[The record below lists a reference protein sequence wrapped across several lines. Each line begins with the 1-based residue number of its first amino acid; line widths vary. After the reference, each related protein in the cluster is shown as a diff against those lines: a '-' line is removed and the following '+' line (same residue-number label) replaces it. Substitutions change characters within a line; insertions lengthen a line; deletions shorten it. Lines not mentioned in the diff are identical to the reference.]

1 MWVITWRRAHKLF
14 VRCDLSLRI
23 HECGL
28 NGLPYPFSPKPMH
41 ETATLLIHCPD
52 RAGLVHDVTGFIS
65 SHQGNIIDL
74 QQHID
79 EEQNAFFMRL
89 EWNMEKFTLEKDEIE
104 ARLQPMARR
113 HEMQL
118 KLAFSSQKKRLAL
131 FVTKENHCIYDLLAR
146 HEAGEL
152 PVEIPLIVANHD
164 TLKPAA
170 DRFGIP
176 FHLFPITKDN
186 KLAQEQAMIAL
197 LKKERIHTVVL
208 AKYMQIIGSA
218 MIAEFPNRILNI
230 HHSFLPAFVGAK
242 PYHQAFERGVKIIGA
257 TSHYVTTELDQGPII
272 HQDVMRVSHEDT
284 VPDLVRL
291 GRDLEKN
298 VLAKA
303 LWWHVRDRVLV
314 FKNKTIVFD

>member
-1 MWVITWRRAHKLF
+1 MS
-14 VRCDLSLRI
+14 D
-23 HECGL
+23 
-28 NGLPYPFSPKPMH
+28 
-41 ETATLLIHCPD
+41 TATLLIHCPD
-52 RAGLVHDVTGFIS
+52 RPGLVHDVTGFIS

-79 EEQNAFFMRL
+79 PDQDAFFMRL
-89 EWNMEKFTLEKDEIE
+89 EWSLENFTLEKEEIE

-113 HEMQL
+113 HNMQMRL
-118 KLAFSSQKKRLAL
+118 SFASQRKRIAL
-131 FVTKENHCIYDLLAR
+131 FVTKENHCLYDLLAR

-152 PVEIPLIVANHD
+152 PVDIPVIVSNHE

-170 DRFGIP
+170 ERFGIP
-176 FHLFPITKDN
+176 FRHFAITKDN
-186 KLAQEQAMIAL
+186 KAAQEQAMIAL
-197 LKKERIHTVVL
+197 LKQERIDTVVL

-242 PYHQAFERGVKIIGA
+242 PYHQAFQRGVKIIGA
-257 TSHYVTTELDQGPII
+257 TSHYVTADLDEGPII

-284 VPDLVRL
+284 VNDLVRL
-291 GRDLEKN
+291 GRDLEKT

-314 FKNKTIVFD
+314 FKNKTVVFD

>member
-1 MWVITWRRAHKLF
+1 M
-14 VRCDLSLRI
+14 S
-23 HECGL
+23 
-28 NGLPYPFSPKPMH
+28 

-52 RAGLVHDVTGFIS
+52 RPGLVHDVTGFIS

-79 EEQNAFFMRL
+79 EAQDTFFMRL
-89 EWNMEKFTLEKDEIE
+89 EWNLEKFTLEKEEIE

-118 KLAFSSQKKRLAL
+118 KLAFSSQRKRVAL
-131 FVTKENHCIYDLLAR
+131 FVTKENHCVYDLLAR

-152 PVEIPLIVANHD
+152 PIDIPVIISNHEI
-164 TLKPAA
+164 LKPAA

-176 FHLFPITKDN
+176 FHHFPITKDN
-186 KLAQEQAMIAL
+186 KLEQELAMIAL
-197 LKKERIHTVVL
+197 LQQERVDTLVL
-208 AKYMQIIGSA
+208 AKYMQIIGTR
-218 MIAEFPNRILNI
+218 MIEAFPNRILNI

-257 TSHYVTTELDQGPII
+257 TSHYVTAELDQGPIV
-272 HQDVMRVSHEDT
+272 HQDVMRVSHEDS

-298 VLAKA
+298 VLSKA
-303 LWWHVRDRVLV
+303 LWWHVRDQVLV
-314 FKNKTIVFD
+314 FQNKTVVFD